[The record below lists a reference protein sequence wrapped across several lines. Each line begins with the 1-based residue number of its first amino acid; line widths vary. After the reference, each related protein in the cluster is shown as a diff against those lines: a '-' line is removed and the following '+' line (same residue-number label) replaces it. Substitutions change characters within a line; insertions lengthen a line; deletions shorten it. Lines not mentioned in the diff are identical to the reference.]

1 VPPYT
6 SAALPSTMPV
16 VRISEN
22 GVQLDLVGSGGQGT
36 HTNRTFNIGRP
47 LNALNNT
54 SLLN

>member
-1 VPPYT
+1 MPYA
-6 SAALPSTMPV
+6 SVALPSTMPV
-16 VRISEN
+16 VRISEKR
-22 GVQLDLVGSGGQGT
+22 VQLDLVGSGGQGT